1 MNIKDYEE
9 QIKRSQ
15 EEIEHLNQ
23 ELINLENARADISE
37 EAYRREYNNINNYLK
52 NEAERL
58 ETNRTIVNEYNSM
71 RRNIELY
78 RQAREELNL
87 HPDNIEASEDIERLE
102 EEINRSKTILPEE
115 LQEAIRNEINNS
127 LKENP
132 NSTNDDD
139 SEMIKINSS
148 DNQKNHK
155 IQEEN
160 KKLED

>member
-87 HPDNIEASEDIERLE
+87 HP
-102 EEINRSKTILPEE
+102 
-115 LQEAIRNEINNS
+115 
-127 LKENP
+127 
-132 NSTNDDD
+132 
-139 SEMIKINSS
+139 
-148 DNQKNHK
+148 
-155 IQEEN
+155 EN
-160 KKLED
+160 K